1 MLLTDLMINTT
12 PCQNKLTL
20 VQKEYRHK
28 LSVINNVYTIV
39 GLYQTKSLLGT
50 FVSPQSL

>member
-1 MLLTDLMINTT
+1 MLLTDLMIKTT

-28 LSVINNVYTIV
+28 LSVINNVHTIV
-39 GLYQTKSLLGT
+39 YQTKSLLGT
-50 FVSPQSL
+50 FVSPQYL